1 MSIASWELPL
11 PINDQRFA
19 KRTFNLLFFG
29 FPGLAQLEQGN
40 FVFELMQF

>member
-1 MSIASWELPL
+1 MSIASLGLPL
-11 PINDQRFA
+11 PINGQRLA

-40 FVFELMQF
+40 FVPELMQF